1 MENNASKSVFHF
13 LKPSMVYKIN
23 QFIHLKHNFDM
34 EERKLNEKE
43 SLELIAQMISSA
55 RQNTSK
61 QPRHSKERYLA
72 LSAELPQK
80 AWKPSRNT

>member
-1 MENNASKSVFHF
+1 
-13 LKPSMVYKIN
+13 
-23 QFIHLKHNFDM
+23 M

-55 RQNTSK
+55 RQNASK

-72 LSAELPQK
+72 LSAELSQK